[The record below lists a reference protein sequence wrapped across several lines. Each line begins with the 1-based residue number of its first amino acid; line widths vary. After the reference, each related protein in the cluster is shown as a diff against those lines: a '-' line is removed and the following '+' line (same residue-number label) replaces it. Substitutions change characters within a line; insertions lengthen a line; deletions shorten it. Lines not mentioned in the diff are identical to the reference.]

1 MQIDW
6 VTVAAQI
13 VNFLVLVWL
22 LQRVLYRPLSRALKA
37 RAEEVSR
44 SLREAEAARETAE
57 AEAEAHRR
65 ALRTFEDERHA
76 RLEALEA
83 EAETLR
89 AEMTGQARGE
99 IAKRRAAWRAQL
111 EDEKAAFLQHL
122 RRRAGA
128 AFVTLVRRA
137 LAEMA
142 DEDLVDRMARVFAR
156 RLSTLDPEERA
167 HLKSSAGREG
177 APQVRTSF
185 PLSAEAQAVVADA
198 VGRVLEQEVEIDF
211 REEPALECGI
221 VLAIGPR
228 HVGWT
233 LGEHL
238 DALERDVAGILD
250 VGSDPEDAEP
260 ENLGSDDAGPGD
272 TA

>member
-13 VNFLVLVWL
+13 VNFLVLIWL

-37 RAEEVSR
+37 RADQVSR
-44 SLREAEAARETAE
+44 SLREAEAARGSAE

-65 ALRTFEDERHA
+65 ALQAFEDERHA

-83 EAETLR
+83 ETEALR
-89 AEMTGQARGE
+89 IEMTEKSRSE
-99 IAKRRAAWRAQL
+99 IAKRRAAWQSQL
-111 EDEKAAFLQHL
+111 EDEKAAFLDRL

-142 DEDLVDRMARVFAR
+142 DEDLVDRIARVFAR
-156 RLSTLDPEERA
+156 RLFTLDPEERA
-167 HLKSSAGREG
+167 QLQSTAGREG
-177 APQVRTSF
+177 PPRVLASF
-185 PLSAEAQAVVADA
+185 PLSTESRRMVGDA
-198 VGRVLEQEVEIDF
+198 VRQTLERDVEINF
-211 REEPALECGI
+211 REEATLECGI
-221 VLAIGPR
+221 VLEIGPR

-238 DALERDVAGILD
+238 DALERDVDGILD
-250 VGSDPEDAEP
+250 
-260 ENLGSDDAGPGD
+260 AGESSGD
-272 TA
+272 NA